1 MIPVSVQRLSRSFGP
16 QLAVDAVSF
25 DVPAGTVL
33 GLLGCNG
40 AGKSTLIRL
49 LAGHLI
55 PTAGEATVVGIPIA
69 ERDPARWLRMG
80 YVSQAKHL
88 PEWMTGEECLDF
100 ARSFRPRWDRAYVA
114 ALTARLQVPLRQRVS
129 TLARGHY
136 VRLQAC
142 LALGHHPELVLLD
155 EPTSGLDP
163 DGRRELLAILI
174 EEIDRAGCAVVIS
187 SHLVEDLE
195 RLADSIAILDAG
207 RILACGTAED
217 LQRSRS
223 RIAVPA
229 ALPSDWDDADRACVP
244 GLVEWKQD
252 GPAAVA
258 VTSSPEDALAYLQ
271 ARGLPAAAYTV
282 PSMQQVF
289 LESIPRRKQ

>member
-1 MIPVSVQRLSRSFGP
+1 MNPVSAQQLSRAFGS
-16 QLAVDAVSF
+16 QLAVDSVSF
-25 DVPAGTVL
+25 EVPAGTVL
-33 GLLGCNG
+33 GLLGRNG

-49 LAGHLI
+49 LAGHLA
-55 PTAGEATVVGIPIA
+55 PTSGEAMVLGRPITA
-69 ERDPARWLRMG
+69 RDPARWLRLG

-88 PEWMTGEECLDF
+88 PEWMTGEECLEF
-100 ARSFRPRWDRAYVA
+100 ARSFRPQWDRAAVA
-114 ALTARLQVPLRQRVS
+114 ALTRRFEVPLRQQVS
-129 TLARGHY
+129 TLSRGQY

-163 DGRRELLAILI
+163 EGRRQLLATLI

-195 RLADSIAILDAG
+195 RMADAIAILDAG
-207 RILACGTAED
+207 RILACGAPDD

-223 RIAVPA
+223 RIA
-229 ALPSDWDDADRACVP
+229 LPGDWDDAERSLVP

-252 GPAAVA
+252 GAATVA
-258 VTSSPEDALAYLQ
+258 ITSSPEDAVAYLQ
-271 ARGLPAAAYTV
+271 ARGLPAAAFTV

-289 LESIPRRKQ
+289 LDSIPRRNQ